1 MIRIRNLK
9 KKCSDTFTL
18 EIPSLEIEDGA
29 RVALIGPNGAGK
41 STLLRL
47 LAGITKP
54 DEGSIDL
61 GAPKGGVGYQP
72 QTPYVF
78 KGTVEQNVR
87 LALSP
92 AADADALMASCGLT
106 ALKAK
111 KTNRISGGEKQ
122 RTCLCRML
130 AGRYRVLL
138 LDEPLSAADI
148 DTGAL
153 LEDVLKRH
161 CEETGATMVFSTHLP
176 RQALTVA
183 TDVLI
188 LGGGRVE
195 ETGSIGSLSAP
206 QSEFGRRFLSQW
218 RLN

>member
-106 ALKAK
+106 ALRGK
-111 KTNRISGGEKQ
+111 KTGRISGGEKQ

-148 DTGAL
+148 ETGEAL
-153 LEDVLKRH
+153 ERVLKAH
-161 CEETGATMVFSTHLP
+161 CEETGATLLFSTHLP
-176 RQALTVA
+176 KQAFGVA
-183 TDVLI
+183 DKI
-188 LGGGRVE
+188 LLLHRGRIAE
-195 ETGSIGSLSAP
+195 YGDAAAMTQPESA
-206 QSEFGRRFLSQW
+206 FGRLFLSQW
-218 RLN
+218 RLD